1 MEDTYY
7 LWRIIYLLPVEDNI
21 LITCGGYLLP
31 VEDTYYLWRILI
43 TCGGYLLPVEDN
55 ILITCGG

>member
-7 LWRIIYLLPVEDNI
+7 LWRIICLLPVEDNI

-31 VEDTYYLWRILI
+31 VEDTYYLWRII
-43 TCGGYLLPVEDN
+43 YLLPVEDN

>member
-1 MEDTYY
+1 M
-7 LWRIIYLLPVEDNI
+7 

-43 TCGGYLLPVEDN
+43 TCGGYLLPVEDTYYLWRIICLLPVEDN
-55 ILITCGG
+55 MLITCGG